1 MVVDEVWKSGED
13 FGEDVGRFEGGE
25 SWEVDGVVAEEAVE
39 EAAAVGAGEA
49 VVTHIGQGDTGE
61 ECEEARFFRSEDV
74 AVQGGVDYG
83 DAGTHIKTVAFFI
96 AGKIGRNAGNV
107 KKTDKKP
114 DVEVC

>member
-1 MVVDEVWKSGED
+1 MSGED
-13 FGEDVGRFEGGE
+13 FGEDVGGFEGGE

-49 VVTHIGQGDTGE
+49 VVTHVGQGNAGE
-61 ECEEARFFRSEDV
+61 ECEEACLFGGEDV
-74 AVQGGVDYG
+74 AVQGGVDYWN
-83 DAGTHIKTVAFFI
+83 ACAHIKTVAFFI